1 MICRTQNIPS
11 VPKRHF
17 SLSTLF
23 SRDPCVSA
31 HSPQPDPQACSF
43 HRSHAFELPI
53 TLRLARR
60 LGAFEFVQPTIQRL
74 GSLHP
79 VLLDLDFG
87 IILHT
92 DFQKGTVALP
102 NPYATR
108 LFLLIYIAFPQ
119 LHRSNHLGGGSRGSR
134 GYTEFHPCC
143 PTAAQGPYL
152 LKISQFCVS
161 F

>member
-1 MICRTQNIPS
+1 MICWIQKLPS
-11 VPKRHF
+11 MPKCHF
-17 SLSTLF
+17 FLSTLF
-23 SRDPCVSA
+23 SRDPCISA
-31 HSPQPDPQACSF
+31 HSPQPDPHACYF
-43 HRSHAFELPI
+43 HRSHLFELPI
-53 TLRLARR
+53 TLHLARR

-79 VLLDLDFG
+79 ALLDLDFG

-92 DFQKGTVALP
+92 DFQKGAVALP
-102 NPYATR
+102 NPHATR
-108 LFLLIYIAFPQ
+108 LFLLIYTAFPQ
-119 LHRSNHLGGGSRGSR
+119 LHRSNHLGGDSRDSW

-152 LKISQFCVS
+152 LNISQLCVS